1 MMRPKSR
8 TTQEVTMSITLSLR
22 TLSLAALLACA
33 VAAPVRAATPSSAP
47 GTPPGTMANASNA
60 APASVQ
66 PEKSKH
72 KKKKSSTVKYDKGSA
87 ETTAE
92 RDRRLKRECKGRPN
106 AGACLGYAS

>member
-1 MMRPKSR
+1 
-8 TTQEVTMSITLSLR
+8 MSITLSLR
-22 TLSLAALLACA
+22 TLSLAVLLACA
-33 VAAPVRAATPSSAP
+33 VAAPVRAATPA
-47 GTPPGTMANASNA
+47 GTMANASNA

>member
-1 MMRPKSR
+1 
-8 TTQEVTMSITLSLR
+8 MSITLPLR

-33 VAAPVRAATPSSAP
+33 VAAPVWAAAP
-47 GTPPGTMANASNA
+47 GTPPGTMANASDA
-60 APASVQ
+60 AAASAQ

>member
-1 MMRPKSR
+1 MMRPKSK
-8 TTQEVTMSITLSLR
+8 TTQEVTMSLTLPLR
-22 TLSLAALLACA
+22 TLSLAALLTCA
-33 VAAPVRAATPSSAP
+33 AAPVWSAAPASAP
-47 GTPPGTMANASNA
+47 GTPPGTLASASEAGA
-60 APASVQ
+60 ASAQ